1 MCFGGQNGVILG
13 RRGGSWAF
21 PGVKPVSGGWG
32 CQECYG
38 VGWFQR
44 CTNLR
49 VGTGVIWAEIRP
61 ETVNEDAPTPAVSRS
76 VLNCE
81 PSLNVSI
88 WAMDT

>member
-49 VGTGVIWAEIRP
+49 FGTGVIRAEIGVIICYTHILQYIQFMFSFSFI
-61 ETVNEDAPTPAVSRS
+61 EQSK
-76 VLNCE
+76 
-81 PSLNVSI
+81 
-88 WAMDT
+88 